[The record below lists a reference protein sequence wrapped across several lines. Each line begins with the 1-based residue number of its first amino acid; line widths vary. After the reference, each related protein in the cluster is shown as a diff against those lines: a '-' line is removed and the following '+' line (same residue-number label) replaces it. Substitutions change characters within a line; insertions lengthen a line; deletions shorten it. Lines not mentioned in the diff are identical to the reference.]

1 MHGNDIDKPEEGV
14 LPSSSL
20 KLSDDFM
27 VVEPCSSRH
36 VQIRECLLTCHGLAT
51 MPGLSSVQVRTSF
64 LLAVIATIPHGGSPA
79 LHVFDFAR

>member
-51 MPGLSSVQVRTSF
+51 MPVCLQFRLG
-64 LLAVIATIPHGGSPA
+64 PHFYW
-79 LHVFDFAR
+79 L